1 MTDSRFD
8 QDTGIDRPPARR
20 HGVLQDIVLCT
31 LLLISIAAAWLYGLA
46 LECWRDAIRW
56 ATGRE

>member
-8 QDTGIDRPPARR
+8 QATGIDRPPARR
-20 HGVLQDIVLCT
+20 HGVLQDIAMCI
-31 LLLISIAAAWLYGLA
+31 LLLIGIAAAWLYGLA
-46 LECWRDAIRW
+46 LECWRDAIHW